1 MPFIDRDFINDLSER
16 VDIVDLI
23 NRRVPLKKA
32 GKDYKACCP
41 FHQEKTPSFTVAP
54 DKQIYHCF
62 GCGESGN
69 AIDFVMN
76 FDHLNFQEAVETIAS
91 EAGVS
96 VVYDQSAKPVDP
108 KLARYRE
115 LMTQV
120 CEFYQQ
126 QLKSSAAK
134 NKVVSYA
141 KGRGLS
147 GEIAKRFELGF
158 APPGWDN
165 LFNHF
170 HNQPE
175 AIQDLTVMGLLVAKK
190 DKKGAYY
197 DRFRDRLM
205 FPIHNSRGDVIAFG
219 GRVLSS
225 DDQPKYLNSPETP
238 IFSKSRELYGLY
250 HARKHSR
257 SMDYILVVEG
267 YMDVV
272 ALHQAGITQAV
283 ATLGTAT
290 TKEHLGVLSRS
301 TNQIVFCFDGDR
313 AGRDAAWKA
322 LKIALPVI
330 KSGLVVK
337 FLFLPDGEDP
347 DSMVAKESVSAFQKR
362 IEQAQPLSQFLFE
375 HLTNQVEFQT
385 IEGKTLFLDQVMG
398 FIRQVNYPIYQQQLI
413 EGVAQLV
420 GQSVEHIQTLIHSSD
435 SPSMPPEPEPYPD
448 IYPDSPIEG
457 EPVFFPESEMPV
469 ERPRPEA
476 TPKSL
481 MSKLI
486 SIVLNYPQLC
496 DEVLEHRVREIDNSQ
511 VLLEIIR
518 SAQLDEQADALAL
531 IEPFRS
537 KTPVYGRLT
546 ELCTLSPA
554 LSESQAKDELL
565 SALNRMEQQ
574 QKQQQ
579 IKASIV
585 NAHTPEAQRQIAEGI
600 AKGKK
605 PTKD

>member
-1 MPFIDRDFINDLSER
+1 MPFIDRDFINDLSDR

-69 AIDFVMN
+69 AIDFVMS

-91 EAGVS
+91 EAGMS

-115 LMTQV
+115 LMTEV

-126 QLKSSAAK
+126 QLKSSVAK
-134 NKVVSYA
+134 NKVVNYA

-165 LFNHF
+165 LFTHF
-170 HNQPE
+170 HNRPE
-175 AIQDLTVMGLLVAKK
+175 AIQDLAVMGLLVPKK

-219 GRVLSS
+219 GRVLSKE
-225 DDQPKYLNSPETP
+225 DQPKYLNSPETP
-238 IFSKSRELYGLY
+238 IFSKSRELYGLH

-257 SMDYILVVEG
+257 NIDYILVVEG

-322 LKIALPVI
+322 LQIALPVI

-347 DSMVAKESVSAFQKR
+347 DSMVAKESLSAFKKR
-362 IEQAQPLSQFLFE
+362 IDQAQPLSQFLFD
-375 HLTNQVEFQT
+375 HLAAQVEFQT
-385 IEGKTLFLDQVMG
+385 IEGKTLFLDRVMG
-398 FIRQVNYPIYQQQLI
+398 FIQQVTYPIYQQQLV

-420 GQSVEHIQTLIHSSD
+420 GQSVEQIQALMRASD
-435 SPSMPPEPEPYPD
+435 SVPPMEREPYTEF
-448 IYPDSPIEG
+448 YPESPIEMDPDFMP
-457 EPVFFPESEMPV
+457 EPDMPPV
-469 ERPRPEA
+469 EQRQTPEA

-486 SIVLNYPQLC
+486 SIVLNYPHLA
-496 DEVLEHRVREIDNSQ
+496 DEVLEHRVREIKQSQ
-511 VLLEIIR
+511 VLLDIIH
-518 SAQLDEQADALAL
+518 SAQLDDQAEAKTL
-531 IEPFRS
+531 IEAFRS
-537 KTPVYGRLT
+537 KTAIYKRL
-546 ELCTLSPA
+546 EQLCDLSPA

-565 SALNRMEQQ
+565 SALNRME
-574 QKQQQ
+574 KQQQ
-579 IKASIV
+579 QQHIKASIAD
-585 NAHTPEAQRQIAEGI
+585 AHTPEAQRQIAEGI

-605 PTKD
+605 TH

>member
-91 EAGVS
+91 ETGVS

-108 KLARYRE
+108 KLARYRA

-126 QLKSSAAK
+126 QLKSSVAK
-134 NKVVSYA
+134 NKVVNYA

-175 AIQDLTVMGLLVAKK
+175 AIQDLAIMGLLVAKK
-190 DKKGAYY
+190 DKPGAYY

-225 DDQPKYLNSPETP
+225 EDQPKYLNSPETP
-238 IFSKSRELYGLY
+238 IFSKSRELYGLH

-347 DSMVAKESVSAFQKR
+347 DSMVAKESASAFQKR

-375 HLTNQVEFQT
+375 HLSDQVEFQT

-420 GQSVEHIQTLIHSSD
+420 GQSVEHIQTLIHSSEH
-435 SPSMPPEPEPYPD
+435 PSMPEPEPYPD
-448 IYPDSPIEG
+448 IYPESPMEG

-486 SIVLNYPQLC
+486 SIVLNYPQLA

-511 VLLEIIR
+511 VLLEIIG
-518 SAQLDEQADALAL
+518 SAQLDEQADAQAL

-537 KTPVYGRLT
+537 KAPIYGRLQ
-546 ELCTLSPA
+546 ELCVLSPA
-554 LSESQAKDELL
+554 LSEAQAKDELL

-574 QKQQQ
+574 QKQQH
-579 IKASIV
+579 IKASIAK
-585 NAHTPEAQRQIAEGI
+585 AHTPEAQRQIAEGI

-605 PTKD
+605 PIKD